1 MSLLQRL
8 PGVALTSAAA
18 ALVGAAAWWLV
29 TNKPDQPK
37 TDKPPPAAK
46 VEKVVQEDDLARV
59 IVGEKAVERI
69 GLTVGAVEAKAVR
82 RVRVY
87 GGEVAI
93 PDGRRIPVTASLAGT
108 LAAPTGGMPK
118 AGQAVK
124 AGDALF
130 QLLPLLSPE
139 GRITMAGTLATAD
152 GLVKTTEK
160 RVEAA
165 RVALERARSSAVITG
180 GKGPVEA
187 AQGAYDVA
195 VEEQDV
201 AAVNRKVLAALSHG
215 LKPILCVGETLAENE
230 AGQTEA
236 VLERQVREALEGAAA
251 HAANIVVA
259 YEPIWAIGTGRAA
272 TANDAQRRC
281 WFIRNELRKIFGDE
295 ADTIRIQ
302 YGGSVTPA
310 NAAEILSKPDV
321 DGALV
326 GGASLKSADFVAI
339 VAAAA

>member
-1 MSLLQRL
+1 MRTPFIAGNWKMNKTLAEAVLLADEL
-8 PGVALTSAAA
+8 AA
-18 ALVGAAAWWLV
+18 ALKGRDTVEVALCPPFISIEAVRDAVHNTAVKVGAQNMHFEDKGAFTGEISPVMLAPLV
-29 TNKPDQPK
+29 DY
-37 TDKPPPAAK
+37 
-46 VEKVVQEDDLARV
+46 V
-59 IVGEKAVERI
+59 ILGHSERRQIFGE
-69 GLTVGAVEAKAVR
+69 T
-82 RVRVY
+82 
-87 GGEVAI
+87 
-93 PDGRRIPVTASLAGT
+93 
-108 LAAPTGGMPK
+108 
-118 AGQAVK
+118 
-124 AGDALF
+124 DAL
-130 QLLPLLSPE
+130 
-139 GRITMAGTLATAD
+139 
-152 GLVKTTEK
+152 
-160 RVEAA
+160 
-165 RVALERARSSAVITG
+165 
-180 GKGPVEA
+180 
-187 AQGAYDVA
+187 
-195 VEEQDV
+195 
-201 AAVNRKVLAALSHG
+201 VNRKVLAALSHG

-236 VLERQVREALEGAAA
+236 VLERQVREALEGAAS

-339 VAAAA
+339 VAAAAG